1 MPPSGGAATEAP
13 QPACLHPSAPG
24 SRWRRRGPPA
34 LAFSLA
40 LLAYGLAA
48 GPALFRPS
56 VAPHYVHLAGALLRG
71 RLDVVGLAPQGD
83 VIAVGGRSFVAG
95 SPLPA
100 VLMTPFVAVSGV
112 GFSDVAFGALIGA
125 LGVSVAHAT
134 FRNAWITLLFA
145 LGTPHF
151 YLSALGSVWF
161 NAHVVAVLF
170 GLLAVRESL
179 VGRRWLIAGAWL
191 SLAGLARPTLMFGAL
206 YFVVSILLGCERREW
221 LRSLAALGAALAIG
235 IAAHAAWNAARFGSP
250 SDFGYGY
257 LRGTPNMVAAHARY
271 GAFHP
276 HFLRCNLYVSLAAPP
291 RVRGQAPRLS
301 YRFCDHLLRGV
312 RLPPPAARVEPNPL
326 GMSLLLTT
334 PAFLL
339 LPAALRRRDPPSL
352 AAWAGLLA
360 IMTPLWM
367 YHNTGSVQFGYRY
380 WMDAAPMWLLLL
392 APVLAGGPVRLR
404 TGARLLVLASL
415 AINAWGFAWL
425 RPLFL
430 R

>member
-1 MPPSGGAATEAP
+1 MPAQ
-13 QPACLHPSAPG
+13 QPARDSLL
-24 SRWRRRGPPA
+24 RRLGPPA

-48 GPALFRPS
+48 GSAFFRPS
-56 VAPHYVHLAGALLRG
+56 VAPHYVHLADALLHG
-71 RLDVVGLAPQGD
+71 RLDVVGLSNPTD
-83 VIAVGGRSFVAG
+83 LIVLGGKSFVAG

-100 VLMTPFVAVSGV
+100 VLMAPFVAVAGV

-125 LGVSVAHAT
+125 LGVAVVHGIFRSAWTSVV
-134 FRNAWITLLFA
+134 FA
-145 LGTPHF
+145 LGTPQL

-170 GLLAVRESL
+170 GLLAVRETL
-179 VGRRWLIAGAWL
+179 VRRRWFVAGAWL

-206 YFVVSILLGCERREW
+206 YFAFLIVLGCERREW
-221 LRSLAALGAALAIG
+221 LRALAALCGSLAIG
-235 IAAHAAWNAARFGSP
+235 IFAHAAYNAARFGSP
-250 SDFGYGY
+250 SDFGYGT
-257 LRGTPNMVAAHARY
+257 LRGTPNMLAAHARY

-276 HFLRCNLYVSLAAPP
+276 HFLRCNLYTSLAGPP
-291 RVRGQAPRLS
+291 LVRDHAPRLS
-301 YRFCDHLLRGV
+301 YQLCDHLLRGV

-326 GMSLLLTT
+326 GMSLFLTT

-339 LPAALRRRDPPSL
+339 LPAALRRRDPRSL

-360 IMTPLWM
+360 VMTPLWM

-380 WMDAAPMWLLLL
+380 WMDAAPFWLLLL
-392 APVLAGGPVRLR
+392 APVLEDRSRRLHW
-404 TGARLLVLASL
+404 GARALVMASV
-415 AINAWGFAWL
+415 AINAWGFTWL
-425 RPLFL
+425 RALFV